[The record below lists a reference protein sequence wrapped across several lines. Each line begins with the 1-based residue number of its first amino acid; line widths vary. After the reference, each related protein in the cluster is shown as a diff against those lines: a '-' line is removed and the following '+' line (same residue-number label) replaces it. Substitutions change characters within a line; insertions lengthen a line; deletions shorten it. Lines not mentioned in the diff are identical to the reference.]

1 MKSKLFKLLPI
12 LVFLI
17 SGLLVYFYHLKQSD
31 QKDRATKKYA
41 QEVYRSH
48 QWEFPTVL
56 APDTPPNL
64 VYMLL
69 KQINSVEG
77 GKKTA
82 YILRSFDNGKWF
94 LYSQDK
100 SEFDSNLAL
109 QITNSSDAKLA
120 KATINNHKTTVVSI
134 PISLK
139 DRTRVTDFFLLTGD

>member
-1 MKSKLFKLLPI
+1 MKAKLPLI
-12 LVFLI
+12 LFVLVMI
-17 SGLLVYFYHLKQSD
+17 SSGFIVSLNVLKQSD
-31 QKDRATKKYA
+31 QKTQSTKKYA

-48 QWEFPTVL
+48 EWEFPRVFSSD
-56 APDTPPNL
+56 APSNL
-64 VYMLL
+64 VYLLL

-82 YILRSFDNGKWF
+82 YILRSFDNGKWY

-109 QITNSSDAKLA
+109 QITSSSDAKLS

-134 PISLK
+134 PIRLK
-139 DRTRVTDFFLLTGD
+139 DRSRVTDFFLLTGD